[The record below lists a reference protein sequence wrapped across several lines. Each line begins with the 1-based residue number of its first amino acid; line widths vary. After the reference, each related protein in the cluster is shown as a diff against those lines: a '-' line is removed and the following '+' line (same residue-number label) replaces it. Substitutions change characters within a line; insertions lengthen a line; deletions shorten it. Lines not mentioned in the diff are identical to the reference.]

1 MFFNDAKGWKS
12 AQGGLSSIMPI
23 TTDANNMG
31 GLFVRKIGGAAC
43 LTAQIQKL
51 LPILFHPLDAR
62 WKRGHFSPLF
72 WTAIVTNLI
81 LVAFY
86 GSFIFDD
93 LADAGADDLPKLFC
107 AALLVESAV
116 MFGYLIKQR
125 KSMTKGPA
133 VAMTE
138 GRSPTSVVS
147 RIVARTNLLV
157 SGMVC
162 VIAGRD
168 LFFPGKII
176 PYIPRDDIYLEW
188 TGALIHSPP
197 EDSPEAAEYGM
208 ESALF
213 SGDKYMQ
220 QLMALNMMILCIFKF
235 VAAFG
240 IRYRNDGGGLVQAR
254 MIWKAQTIGNMLIVY
269 LFRLFADSANS
280 ASLDLRWHLMAMFY
294 ETAILGLYGFL

>member
-12 AQGGLSSIMPI
+12 TQGGLSSIMPI

-43 LTAQIQKL
+43 LAAQVQKL
-51 LPILFHPLDAR
+51 SPLLFHPLDAR
-62 WKRGHFSPLF
+62 WKRGHFNPLF
-72 WTAIVTNLI
+72 GTAVVTNLM

-86 GSFIFDD
+86 GIYIFDD
-93 LADAGADDLPKLFC
+93 LADAKADDLPKLFC
-107 AALLVESAV
+107 VALLVESAV
-116 MFGYLIKQR
+116 MLGYLMKER
-125 KSMTKGPA
+125 NNMTKGPA
-133 VAMTE
+133 VAMPE
-138 GRSPTSVVS
+138 GKTPTSIVS

-162 VIAGRD
+162 IIAGRD
-168 LFFPGKII
+168 LFFPGTII

-197 EDSPEAAEYGM
+197 EDSPEAAEHGM

-213 SGDKYMQ
+213 NGDKYMQ
-220 QLMALNMMILCIFKF
+220 QLMALNMLILCIYKF

-240 IRYRNDGGGLVQAR
+240 IRYRNDGGGLVSAR
-254 MIWKAQTIGNMLIVY
+254 IFWKAQAVGNLLIVY
-269 LFRLFADSANS
+269 LFRLFADSAKS
-280 ASLDLRWHLMAMFY
+280 ASLDLRWHLMALFY